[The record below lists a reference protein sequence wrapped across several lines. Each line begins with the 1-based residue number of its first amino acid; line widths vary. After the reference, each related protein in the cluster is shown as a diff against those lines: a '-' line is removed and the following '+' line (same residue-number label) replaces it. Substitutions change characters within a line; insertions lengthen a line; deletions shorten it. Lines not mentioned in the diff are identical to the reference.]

1 MFTWLRRTQRQHQR
15 LLALSVSAQRVGIV
29 VVEQR
34 SSHQPPSVVLNDA
47 ETCSPKQ
54 LFATLQQLLQKY
66 KRLLTSDMPCQL
78 ILAADYYQTV
88 SIDRPRLE
96 GDELQAGLRFAVRE
110 LVNLPPTQIIADYY
124 DYPLQVA
131 GADKIQVVVAD
142 QAKLQPLV
150 DTLLATNLA
159 LQGISTAELAI
170 ARFSADHTE
179 PFMLLSQTPG
189 EPLLLQIMAQQ
200 QVFLSRQVRGM
211 EFLAKVSQD
220 ELELG
225 ALDNLTVELQ
235 RSLDYYQA
243 QLRQP
248 SLRQIITALPL
259 ATPVQAK
266 VNSVLQN
273 ALGIESRAGVYPA
286 WCQELAS
293 GDYTDLAALGGSL
306 LLADSMFEM
315 HDGAAREAVA

>member
-29 VVEQR
+29 VIEQR
-34 SSHQPPSVVLNDA
+34 SPQQPPSVVLNDA
-47 ETCSPKQ
+47 ETCPPKQ

-66 KRLLTSDMPCQL
+66 KRLLAAEMPCQL

-88 SIDRPRLE
+88 TIDRPRLE
-96 GDELQAGLRFAVRE
+96 GEELQTGLRFAVRE
-110 LVNLPPTQIIADYY
+110 LVNLSPTQIIADYY

-150 DTLLATNLA
+150 DMVLAHGLA
-159 LQGISTAELAI
+159 LQSISTAELAI

-211 EFLAKVSQD
+211 EFLTGVSLD
-220 ELELG
+220 ELKLG
-225 ALDNLTVELQ
+225 ALDNLMVELQ

-259 ATPVQAK
+259 STPVQTE
-266 VNSVLQN
+266 VNRQLQE
-273 ALGIESRAGVYPA
+273 ALGVESRAGVYPA
-286 WCQELAS
+286 WCQELAI
-293 GDYTDLAALGGSL
+293 GDYTDLAVLGGSL
-306 LLADSMFEM
+306 LLAD
-315 HDGAAREAVA
+315 ARFGRGEESAV